1 MADYTTYADRQQI
14 VMLAEQGHS
23 YAHISQQTGWSYETV
38 RQVCR
43 RYKRDGP
50 VTLSP
55 QPLGR
60 PSTGPLSSFTP
71 LVRFAVLKLKR
82 QHPGWGPDVIGAELA
97 QRSWAKGVP
106 LPCSS
111 RIGTYLSQFGLRLL
125 TPRSHKQLSR
135 AQPSGPA
142 AAVVHGCWQL
152 DVDEGVSLPGY
163 GRVNVLNMVDHTSG
177 IKIGA
182 ALFPASQRGRS
193 CRVSW
198 PQYRQALRQAFSR
211 WGLPDRI
218 RTDRDRVIVP
228 KDEYPFPM
236 AFTLWLVGLGIE
248 HELIRRVTQNGGV
261 ERSHRT
267 WEGRLSGYGPFEQL
281 TEWQMLA
288 DYERWRM
295 NAVLPSRGRNC
306 QRQPPLLVYPQVR
319 LPRRLYRCQDE
330 LALFDLQRVQAY
342 LAQGRWLRRTNMHG
356 QFSLNG
362 QVFNLRVQYANHWVL
377 ITYVPEIGFQA
388 TCPPDGQVILTF
400 QMAGLTAADITGL
413 PLNGV

>member
-1 MADYTTYADRQQI
+1 
-14 VMLAEQGHS
+14 
-23 YAHISQQTGWSYETV
+23 
-38 RQVCR
+38 
-43 RYKRDGP
+43 
-50 VTLSP
+50 
-55 QPLGR
+55 
-60 PSTGPLSSFTP
+60 
-71 LVRFAVLKLKR
+71 
-82 QHPGWGPDVIGAELA
+82 
-97 QRSWAKGVP
+97 
-106 LPCSS
+106 
-111 RIGTYLSQFGLRLL
+111 
-125 TPRSHKQLSR
+125 
-135 AQPSGPA
+135 
-142 AAVVHGCWQL
+142 
-152 DVDEGVSLPGY
+152 
-163 GRVNVLNMVDHTSG
+163 
-177 IKIGA
+177 
-182 ALFPASQRGRS
+182 
-193 CRVSW
+193 
-198 PQYRQALRQAFSR
+198 
-211 WGLPDRI
+211 
-218 RTDRDRVIVP
+218 
-228 KDEYPFPM
+228 M